1 MGEFILENREN
12 NEIIFEDIVSVSP
25 QAAKKQKKLEKF
37 RKNDSNQSYKNLDKT
52 IKKIAYIVSIAMF
65 LLFIGIAGFIFFLDR
80 ALIFLSAVILVVGS
94 GISLIFLYLIYGLGH
109 IISQNEEILRRLK
122 YGQNRSDLS
131 TKVGSV

>member
-122 YGQNRSDLS
+122 
-131 TKVGSV
+131 